1 METTT
6 PTPEVLHG
14 SCHCG
19 RVRVTIPAESTGVVV
34 CHCGDCQK
42 LHGGSF
48 AFFAAD
54 PVPAAVGIGSFGPLD
69 LRESSSSWGRI
80 TTTPK
85 PGWRD
90 TDVASVFAG
99 RLGVPVGFDTDVNAA
114 ALGEQRHGAARGL
127 HTFCY
132 ITIGTG
138 IGGGGM
144 IQGRLMHGLLHP
156 EFGHLRIPHD
166 RQRDPFDGGCPFHG
180 DCWEGLAS
188 GDAIGKRWGYGAGS
202 TWDAA
207 HVALEAE
214 YIALG
219 LLDVMCVLSP
229 QRLIVGGGV
238 MSEPALLPLVR
249 TKLRAL
255 AAGYFDVPELE
266 DGLDEFVV
274 APALD
279 ERAGVIGAL
288 ELARIAFDEGAS

>member
-1 METTT
+1 MIYGGIEAGGTKWVCAKGSGPEALVETLVV
-6 PTPEVLHG
+6 PTR
-14 SCHCG
+14 S
-19 RVRVTIPAESTGVVV
+19 PAETIA
-34 CHCGDCQK
+34 DA
-42 LHGGSF
+42 L

-69 LRESSSSWGRI
+69 LRKGSSTWGRI

-85 PGWRD
+85 PGWGN
-90 TDVASVFAG
+90 TDFASVVAG

-144 IQGRLMHGLLHP
+144 IHGRLMHGLLHP

-166 RQRDPFDGGCPFHG
+166 RQRDPFGGGCPFHG

-188 GDAIGKRWGYGAGS
+188 GDAVGKRWGYAAGS

-207 HVALEAE
+207 HLALEAE

-219 LLDVMCVLSP
+219 LLDVVCVLSP

-249 TKLRAL
+249 TKLREL
-255 AAGYFDVPELE
+255 AAGYFDVPELAA
-266 DGLDEFVV
+266 GLDEFVV

-288 ELARIAFDEGAS
+288 ELARIAFDEAQW